1 MASLLSNLSEVIHK
15 NKCEYGHD
23 DKKVRLPES
32 NISIVT
38 VFMNM
43 QTLKM
48 I

>member
-15 NKCEYGHD
+15 NKCEYGKD
-23 DKKVRLPES
+23 DQKVRLAES